1 MPRPAPAAS
10 GLHHNCDA
18 AETTPRG
25 KPAPRYRIRG
35 ASATAAAVPQEL
47 AQMRSVLDV
56 PPSRREGAF
65 MMRKGF
71 WAKAASLVAAIGTA
85 AALAGCDTNYYG
97 DSGTSRTTTTTTS
110 APAPLPPQS
119 TSTTT
124 VQPNPDGSV
133 TTTQQNY
140 QRY

>member
-1 MPRPAPAAS
+1 
-10 GLHHNCDA
+10 
-18 AETTPRG
+18 
-25 KPAPRYRIRG
+25 
-35 ASATAAAVPQEL
+35 
-47 AQMRSVLDV
+47 
-56 PPSRREGAF
+56 

-71 WAKAASLVAAIGTA
+71 WAKGASLVAAIGTA

-133 TTTQQNY
+133 TTTEQNY
-140 QRY
+140 RRY